1 MENWPRI
8 LVTFGFMGKIK
19 GKMHNGKGTCM
30 VHSTYTCIVCIDTQY
45 VDDVQLY
52 ILLSSSLYTLA

>member
-8 LVTFGFMGKIK
+8 LVTFGFMAKNK
-19 GKMHNGKGTCM
+19 GKMHNGKGTWCIVLNTCM
-30 VHSTYTCIVCIDTQY
+30 VCIIDIQY

-52 ILLSSSLYTLA
+52 ILLGFSWYTPA